1 MRVKKGKMNISE
13 TADAEE
19 RKMKSRRK
27 EESSGEKAK
36 VLILTLILGAVIFI
50 ASFIVPES
58 KSELDAAD
66 RQLTQEKLQELL
78 QEEMKN
84 VRSQVADAV
93 DETVHYSMEKT
104 ERGLERLTNEK
115 MTAVSEYAQTVLEDI
130 HKNHE
135 EVMFLYDML
144 NDKHENLKETATEVS
159 MAVKEASARVSEL
172 DAARAAEPE
181 IDPDKPIE
189 SVMEDARTGKPIVEE
204 NFEPISLS
212 GIEKLKRREDSLHEM
227 DKAAESV
234 VKKAIAQSPVI
245 PKEKKPAPAEEKD
258 EKPAEPAV
266 KTEEK
271 TAAKPAAEPAKKE
284 KPAKQAESKPKKT
297 AKAKTEAKPQQTQE
311 SGDIALSLQPITD
324 SSNKNERVL
333 ALPKQGKSNVAI
345 AKELGL
351 CVGEVKLII
360 DLFKEM

>member
-1 MRVKKGKMNISE
+1 MTTLE
-13 TADAEE
+13 
-19 RKMKSRRK
+19 
-27 EESSGEKAK
+27 
-36 VLILTLILGAVIFI
+36 ILLLILGAVIFI

-66 RQLTQEKLQELL
+66 KQLTQEKLQELL

-144 NDKHENLKETATEVS
+144 NNKHENLKETATEVS
-159 MAVKEASARVSEL
+159 MAVKEASVKVSEL

-181 IDPDKPIE
+181 IDPDVPVE
-189 SVMEDARTGKPIVEE
+189 PVMEDARTGEPIVEE

-212 GIEKLKRREDSLHEM
+212 GIEKPKRREDSLHEM

-258 EKPAEPAV
+258 EKSTEPAV

-271 TAAKPAAEPAKKE
+271 PAAKPVAEPVKKE
-284 KPAKQAESKPKKT
+284 KPAKPAESKPKKT

-324 SSNKNERVL
+324 NSNKNERVL
-333 ALPKQGKSNVAI
+333 ALHKQGKSNVAI
-345 AKELGL
+345 AQELGL
-351 CVGEVKLII
+351 GVGEVKLII

>member
-1 MRVKKGKMNISE
+1 MTTLE
-13 TADAEE
+13 
-19 RKMKSRRK
+19 
-27 EESSGEKAK
+27 
-36 VLILTLILGAVIFI
+36 ILLLILGAVIFI

-66 RQLTQEKLQELL
+66 KQLTQEKLQELL

-144 NDKHENLKETATEVS
+144 NNKHENLKETATEVS
-159 MAVKEASARVSEL
+159 MAVKEASAKVSEL

-181 IDPDKPIE
+181 IDPDQPIE

-204 NFEPISLS
+204 TFEPISLS

-245 PKEKKPAPAEEKD
+245 PKEKKSAPAEEKD
-258 EKPAEPAV
+258 EKSTEPAV

-271 TAAKPAAEPAKKE
+271 PAAKPVAEPAKKE
-284 KPAKQAESKPKKT
+284 KPAKPAESKPKKT

-324 SSNKNERVL
+324 NSNKNERVL
-333 ALPKQGKSNVAI
+333 ALHKQGKSNVAI

-351 CVGEVKLII
+351 GVGEVKLII

>member
-1 MRVKKGKMNISE
+1 MTTLE
-13 TADAEE
+13 
-19 RKMKSRRK
+19 
-27 EESSGEKAK
+27 
-36 VLILTLILGAVIFI
+36 ILLLILGAVIFI

-66 RQLTQEKLQELL
+66 KQLTQEKLQELL

-144 NDKHENLKETATEVS
+144 NNKHENLKETATEVS
-159 MAVKEASARVSEL
+159 MAVKEASVKVSEL

-181 IDPDKPIE
+181 IDPDQPIE
-189 SVMEDARTGKPIVEE
+189 PVMEDARTGEPIVEE
-204 NFEPISLS
+204 TFEPISLS

-271 TAAKPAAEPAKKE
+271 TAAKPVTEPAKKE

-297 AKAKTEAKPQQTQE
+297 AKAKTEVKPQQTQE

-333 ALPKQGKSNVAI
+333 ALHKQGKSNVAI

-351 CVGEVKLII
+351 GVGEVKLII

>member
-1 MRVKKGKMNISE
+1 MTTLE
-13 TADAEE
+13 
-19 RKMKSRRK
+19 
-27 EESSGEKAK
+27 
-36 VLILTLILGAVIFI
+36 ILLLILGAVIFI

-66 RQLTQEKLQELL
+66 KQLTQEKLQELL

-144 NDKHENLKETATEVS
+144 NNKHENLKETATEVS
-159 MAVKEASARVSEL
+159 MAVKEASVKVSEL

-181 IDPDKPIE
+181 IDPDQPIE
-189 SVMEDARTGKPIVEE
+189 PVMEDARTGEPIVEE
-204 NFEPISLS
+204 TFEPISLS

-271 TAAKPAAEPAKKE
+271 TAAKAK
-284 KPAKQAESKPKKT
+284 T
-297 AKAKTEAKPQQTQE
+297 KAKTEAKTEAKTPK

-324 SSNKNERVL
+324 NSNKNERVL
-333 ALPKQGKSNVAI
+333 ALHKQGKSNVAI

-351 CVGEVKLII
+351 GVGEVKLII

>member
-1 MRVKKGKMNISE
+1 MTTLE
-13 TADAEE
+13 
-19 RKMKSRRK
+19 
-27 EESSGEKAK
+27 
-36 VLILTLILGAVIFI
+36 ILLLILGAVIFI

-245 PKEKKPAPAEEKD
+245 PKEKKAAPAEEKD
-258 EKPAEPAV
+258 EKPAV

-271 TAAKPAAEPAKKE
+271 PVAKPAAEPAKKE

-333 ALPKQGKSNVAI
+333 ALHKQGKSNVAI

-351 CVGEVKLII
+351 GVGEVKLII

>member
-1 MRVKKGKMNISE
+1 MTTLE
-13 TADAEE
+13 
-19 RKMKSRRK
+19 
-27 EESSGEKAK
+27 
-36 VLILTLILGAVIFI
+36 ILLLILGAVIFI

-66 RQLTQEKLQELL
+66 KQLTQEKLQELL

-144 NDKHENLKETATEVS
+144 NNKHENLKETATEVS
-159 MAVKEASARVSEL
+159 MAVKEASAKVSEL

-181 IDPDKPIE
+181 IDPDQPIE
-189 SVMEDARTGKPIVEE
+189 PVMEDARTGEPIVEE
-204 NFEPISLS
+204 TFEPISLS

-258 EKPAEPAV
+258 EKSTEPAV

-271 TAAKPAAEPAKKE
+271 PAVKPVAEPAKKE
-284 KPAKQAESKPKKT
+284 KPAKPAESKPKKT

-324 SSNKNERVL
+324 NSNKNERVL
-333 ALPKQGKSNVAI
+333 ALHKQGKSNVAI

-351 CVGEVKLII
+351 GVGEVKLII

>member
-1 MRVKKGKMNISE
+1 MTTLE
-13 TADAEE
+13 
-19 RKMKSRRK
+19 
-27 EESSGEKAK
+27 
-36 VLILTLILGAVIFI
+36 ILLLILGAVIFI

-66 RQLTQEKLQELL
+66 KQLTQEKLQELL

-181 IDPDKPIE
+181 IDPDQPIE

-266 KTEEK
+266 KTGEK
-271 TAAKPAAEPAKKE
+271 PVAKPAAEPAKKE

-297 AKAKTEAKPQQTQE
+297 AKAKTEVKPQQTQE

-333 ALPKQGKSNVAI
+333 ALHKQGKSNVAI

-351 CVGEVKLII
+351 GVGEVKLII

>member
-1 MRVKKGKMNISE
+1 MTTLE
-13 TADAEE
+13 
-19 RKMKSRRK
+19 
-27 EESSGEKAK
+27 
-36 VLILTLILGAVIFI
+36 ILLLILGAVIFI

-66 RQLTQEKLQELL
+66 KQLTQEKLQELL

-144 NDKHENLKETATEVS
+144 NNKHENLKETATEVS
-159 MAVKEASARVSEL
+159 MAVKEASVKVSEL

-181 IDPDKPIE
+181 IDPDVPVE
-189 SVMEDARTGKPIVEE
+189 PVMEDARTGEPIVEE
-204 NFEPISLS
+204 TFEPISLS

-245 PKEKKPAPAEEKD
+245 PKEKKPAPAEEKN
-258 EKPAEPAV
+258 EKSTEPAV

-271 TAAKPAAEPAKKE
+271 PAAKPVAEPAKKE
-284 KPAKQAESKPKKT
+284 KPAKPAESKPKKT

-324 SSNKNERVL
+324 NSNKNERVL
-333 ALPKQGKSNVAI
+333 ALHKQGKSNVAI

-351 CVGEVKLII
+351 GVGEVKLII

>member
-1 MRVKKGKMNISE
+1 MTTLE
-13 TADAEE
+13 
-19 RKMKSRRK
+19 
-27 EESSGEKAK
+27 
-36 VLILTLILGAVIFI
+36 ILLLILGAVIFI

-93 DETVHYSMEKT
+93 DETIHYSMEKT

-144 NDKHENLKETATEVS
+144 NNKHENLKETATEVS
-159 MAVKEASARVSEL
+159 MAVKEANAKVSEL
-172 DAARAAEPE
+172 DAARAAETE
-181 IDPDKPIE
+181 IDPDVPVE
-189 SVMEDARTGKPIVEE
+189 PVMEDARTGEPIVEE

-245 PKEKKPAPAEEKD
+245 PKEKKAAPAEEKA
-258 EKPAEPAV
+258 EKPAAPAG

-271 TAAKPAAEPAKKE
+271 TVAKPAKPAEKAKPVKPAENKPKKSAKAKKE
-284 KPAKQAESKPKKT
+284 T
-297 AKAKTEAKPQQTQE
+297 KPQQTQE

-333 ALPKQGKSNVAI
+333 ALHKQGKSNVAI

-351 CVGEVKLII
+351 GVGEVKLII

>member
-1 MRVKKGKMNISE
+1 MTTLE
-13 TADAEE
+13 
-19 RKMKSRRK
+19 
-27 EESSGEKAK
+27 
-36 VLILTLILGAVIFI
+36 ILLLILGAVIFI

-84 VRSQVADAV
+84 VRVRVTDAV
-93 DETVHYSMEKT
+93 DETIHYSMEKT

-115 MTAVSEYAQTVLEDI
+115 ITAISEYAQTVLEDI

-245 PKEKKPAPAEEKD
+245 PKEKKAAPAEEKD

-271 TAAKPAAEPAKKE
+271 PVAKSAAEPAKKE
-284 KPAKQAESKPKKT
+284 KPTKQAESKPKKT

-333 ALPKQGKSNVAI
+333 ALHKQGKSNVAI

-351 CVGEVKLII
+351 GVGEVKLII

>member
-1 MRVKKGKMNISE
+1 MTTLE
-13 TADAEE
+13 
-19 RKMKSRRK
+19 
-27 EESSGEKAK
+27 
-36 VLILTLILGAVIFI
+36 ILLLILGAVIFI

-66 RQLTQEKLQELL
+66 KQLTQEKLQELL

-144 NDKHENLKETATEVS
+144 NNKHENLKETATEVS
-159 MAVKEASARVSEL
+159 MAVKEASAKVSEL

-181 IDPDKPIE
+181 IDPDQPIE

-204 NFEPISLS
+204 TFEPISLS

-245 PKEKKPAPAEEKD
+245 PKEKRPAPAEEKD
-258 EKPAEPAV
+258 EKSTEPAV

-271 TAAKPAAEPAKKE
+271 PTAKPVAEPAKKE
-284 KPAKQAESKPKKT
+284 KPAKPAESKPKKT
-297 AKAKTEAKPQQTQE
+297 AKAKIEAKPQQTQE

-324 SSNKNERVL
+324 NSNKNERVL
-333 ALPKQGKSNVAI
+333 ALHKQGKSNVAI

-351 CVGEVKLII
+351 GVGEVKLII

>member
-1 MRVKKGKMNISE
+1 MTTLE
-13 TADAEE
+13 
-19 RKMKSRRK
+19 
-27 EESSGEKAK
+27 
-36 VLILTLILGAVIFI
+36 ILLLILGAVIFI

-66 RQLTQEKLQELL
+66 KQLTQEKLQELL

-144 NDKHENLKETATEVS
+144 NNKHENLKETATEVS
-159 MAVKEASARVSEL
+159 MAVKEAIVKVSEL

-181 IDPDKPIE
+181 IDPDQPIE
-189 SVMEDARTGKPIVEE
+189 PVMEDARTGEPIVEE
-204 NFEPISLS
+204 TFEPISLS

-266 KTEEK
+266 KTGEK
-271 TAAKPAAEPAKKE
+271 PVAKPAAEPAKKE

-333 ALPKQGKSNVAI
+333 ALHKQGKSNVAI

-351 CVGEVKLII
+351 GVGEVKLII

>member
-1 MRVKKGKMNISE
+1 MTTLE
-13 TADAEE
+13 
-19 RKMKSRRK
+19 
-27 EESSGEKAK
+27 
-36 VLILTLILGAVIFI
+36 ILLLILGAVIFI

-58 KSELDAAD
+58 KSELDAVD
-66 RQLTQEKLQELL
+66 KQLTQEKLQELL

-144 NDKHENLKETATEVS
+144 NNKHENLKETATEVS
-159 MAVKEASARVSEL
+159 MAVKEASAKVSEL

-181 IDPDKPIE
+181 IDPDQPIE

-204 NFEPISLS
+204 TFEPISLS

-258 EKPAEPAV
+258 EKSTEPAV

-271 TAAKPAAEPAKKE
+271 PAVKPVAEPAKKE
-284 KPAKQAESKPKKT
+284 KPAKSAESKPKKT
-297 AKAKTEAKPQQTQE
+297 AKAKTEAKPQQIQE

-324 SSNKNERVL
+324 NSNKNERVL
-333 ALPKQGKSNVAI
+333 ALHKQGKSNVAI

-351 CVGEVKLII
+351 GVGEVKLII

>member
-1 MRVKKGKMNISE
+1 MTTLE
-13 TADAEE
+13 
-19 RKMKSRRK
+19 
-27 EESSGEKAK
+27 
-36 VLILTLILGAVIFI
+36 ILLLILGAVIFI

-66 RQLTQEKLQELL
+66 KQLTQEKLQELL

-144 NDKHENLKETATEVS
+144 NNKHENLKETATEVS
-159 MAVKEASARVSEL
+159 MAVKEASAKVSEL

-181 IDPDKPIE
+181 IDPDQPIE

-204 NFEPISLS
+204 TFEPISLS

-245 PKEKKPAPAEEKD
+245 PKEKKTAPAEEKD
-258 EKPAEPAV
+258 EKSTEPAV

-271 TAAKPAAEPAKKE
+271 PAAKPVAEPAKKE
-284 KPAKQAESKPKKT
+284 KPAKPAESKPKKT

-324 SSNKNERVL
+324 NSNKNERVL
-333 ALPKQGKSNVAI
+333 ALHKQGKSNVAI

-351 CVGEVKLII
+351 GVGEVKLII

>member
-1 MRVKKGKMNISE
+1 MTTLE
-13 TADAEE
+13 
-19 RKMKSRRK
+19 
-27 EESSGEKAK
+27 
-36 VLILTLILGAVIFI
+36 ILLLILGVVIFI

-66 RQLTQEKLQELL
+66 KQLTQEKLQELL

-144 NDKHENLKETATEVS
+144 NNKHENLKETATEVS
-159 MAVKEASARVSEL
+159 MAVKEASVKVSEL

-181 IDPDKPIE
+181 IDPDQPIE
-189 SVMEDARTGKPIVEE
+189 PVMEDARTGKPIVEE

-266 KTEEK
+266 KTGEK
-271 TAAKPAAEPAKKE
+271 PVAKPAAEPAKKE

-297 AKAKTEAKPQQTQE
+297 AKAKTEVKPQQTQK

-324 SSNKNERVL
+324 NSNKNERVL
-333 ALPKQGKSNVAI
+333 ALHKQGKSNVAI

-351 CVGEVKLII
+351 GVGEVKLII

>member
-1 MRVKKGKMNISE
+1 MTTLE
-13 TADAEE
+13 
-19 RKMKSRRK
+19 
-27 EESSGEKAK
+27 
-36 VLILTLILGAVIFI
+36 ILLLILGAVIFI

-159 MAVKEASARVSEL
+159 MAVKEASARVSKL

-333 ALPKQGKSNVAI
+333 ALHKQGKSNVAI

-351 CVGEVKLII
+351 GVGEVKLII

>member
-1 MRVKKGKMNISE
+1 MTTLE
-13 TADAEE
+13 
-19 RKMKSRRK
+19 
-27 EESSGEKAK
+27 
-36 VLILTLILGAVIFI
+36 ILLLILGAVIFI

-66 RQLTQEKLQELL
+66 KQLTQEKLQELL

-144 NDKHENLKETATEVS
+144 NNKHENLKETATEVS
-159 MAVKEASARVSEL
+159 MAVKEASAKVSEL

-181 IDPDKPIE
+181 IDPDQPIE

-204 NFEPISLS
+204 TFEPISLS

-258 EKPAEPAV
+258 EKSTEPAV
-266 KTEEK
+266 KTGE
-271 TAAKPAAEPAKKE
+271 KPAVKPVAEPAKKE
-284 KPAKQAESKPKKT
+284 KPAKPAESKPKKT

-324 SSNKNERVL
+324 NSNKNERVL
-333 ALPKQGKSNVAI
+333 ALHKQGKSNVAI

-351 CVGEVKLII
+351 GVGEVKLII

>member
-1 MRVKKGKMNISE
+1 MTTLE
-13 TADAEE
+13 
-19 RKMKSRRK
+19 
-27 EESSGEKAK
+27 
-36 VLILTLILGAVIFI
+36 ILLLILGAVIFI

-66 RQLTQEKLQELL
+66 KQLTQEKLQELL

-333 ALPKQGKSNVAI
+333 ALHKQGKSNVAI

-351 CVGEVKLII
+351 GVGEVKLII

>member
-1 MRVKKGKMNISE
+1 MTTLE
-13 TADAEE
+13 
-19 RKMKSRRK
+19 
-27 EESSGEKAK
+27 
-36 VLILTLILGAVIFI
+36 ILLLILGAVIFI

-66 RQLTQEKLQELL
+66 KQLTQEKLQELL

-144 NDKHENLKETATEVS
+144 NNKHENLKETATEVS
-159 MAVKEASARVSEL
+159 MAVKEASVKVSEL

-181 IDPDKPIE
+181 IDPDQPIE
-189 SVMEDARTGKPIVEE
+189 SVMEDARTGEPIVEE
-204 NFEPISLS
+204 TFEPISLS

-271 TAAKPAAEPAKKE
+271 TAAKAK
-284 KPAKQAESKPKKT
+284 T
-297 AKAKTEAKPQQTQE
+297 KAKTEAKTEAKTPE

-333 ALPKQGKSNVAI
+333 ALHKQGKSNVAI

-351 CVGEVKLII
+351 GVGEVKLII

>member
-1 MRVKKGKMNISE
+1 MTTLE
-13 TADAEE
+13 
-19 RKMKSRRK
+19 
-27 EESSGEKAK
+27 
-36 VLILTLILGAVIFI
+36 ILLLILGAVIFI

-66 RQLTQEKLQELL
+66 KQLTQEKLQELL

-144 NDKHENLKETATEVS
+144 NNKHENLKETATEVS
-159 MAVKEASARVSEL
+159 MAVKEASAKVSEL

-181 IDPDKPIE
+181 IDPDQPIE

-204 NFEPISLS
+204 TFEPISLS

-258 EKPAEPAV
+258 EKSAEPAV

-271 TAAKPAAEPAKKE
+271 PAAKPVVEPAKKE
-284 KPAKQAESKPKKT
+284 KPAKPAESKPKKT

-324 SSNKNERVL
+324 NSNKNERVL
-333 ALPKQGKSNVAI
+333 ALHKQGKSNVAI

-351 CVGEVKLII
+351 GVGEVKLII

>member
-1 MRVKKGKMNISE
+1 MTTLE
-13 TADAEE
+13 
-19 RKMKSRRK
+19 
-27 EESSGEKAK
+27 
-36 VLILTLILGAVIFI
+36 ILLLILGAVIFI

-66 RQLTQEKLQELL
+66 KQLTQEKLQELL

-144 NDKHENLKETATEVS
+144 NNKHENLKETATEVS
-159 MAVKEASARVSEL
+159 MAVKEASAKVSEL

-181 IDPDKPIE
+181 IDPDQPIE

-204 NFEPISLS
+204 TFEPISLS

-258 EKPAEPAV
+258 EKSTEPAV
-266 KTEEK
+266 KTEE
-271 TAAKPAAEPAKKE
+271 KPAAEPAKKE
-284 KPAKQAESKPKKT
+284 KPAKPAESKPKKT

-311 SGDIALSLQPITD
+311 SGDVALSLQPITD
-324 SSNKNERVL
+324 NSNKNERVL
-333 ALPKQGKSNVAI
+333 ALHKQGKSNVAI

-351 CVGEVKLII
+351 GVGEVKLII

>member
-1 MRVKKGKMNISE
+1 MTTLE
-13 TADAEE
+13 
-19 RKMKSRRK
+19 
-27 EESSGEKAK
+27 
-36 VLILTLILGAVIFI
+36 ILLLILGAVIFI

-66 RQLTQEKLQELL
+66 KQLTQEKLQELL

-144 NDKHENLKETATEVS
+144 NNKHENLKETATEVS
-159 MAVKEASARVSEL
+159 MAVKEASAKVSEL

-181 IDPDKPIE
+181 IDPDQPIE

-204 NFEPISLS
+204 TFEPISLS

-245 PKEKKPAPAEEKD
+245 PKEKKPAPVEEKD
-258 EKPAEPAV
+258 EKSTEPAV

-271 TAAKPAAEPAKKE
+271 PAAKPVAEPAKKE
-284 KPAKQAESKPKKT
+284 KPAKPAESKPKKT

-324 SSNKNERVL
+324 NSNKNERVL
-333 ALPKQGKSNVAI
+333 ALHKQGKSNVAI

-351 CVGEVKLII
+351 GVGEVKLII

>member
-1 MRVKKGKMNISE
+1 MTTLE
-13 TADAEE
+13 
-19 RKMKSRRK
+19 
-27 EESSGEKAK
+27 
-36 VLILTLILGAVIFI
+36 ILLLILGAVIFI

-66 RQLTQEKLQELL
+66 KQLTQEKLQELL

-144 NDKHENLKETATEVS
+144 NNKHENLKETATEVS
-159 MAVKEASARVSEL
+159 MAVKEASAKVSEL
-172 DAARAAEPE
+172 DAARAAESE
-181 IDPDKPIE
+181 IDPDQPIE

-204 NFEPISLS
+204 TFEPISLS

-245 PKEKKPAPAEEKD
+245 PKEKKPASAEEKD
-258 EKPAEPAV
+258 EKSTDPTV
-266 KTEEK
+266 KTE
-271 TAAKPAAEPAKKE
+271 AKPAEKPVAEPVKKE
-284 KPAKQAESKPKKT
+284 KPAKPAESKPKKT

-324 SSNKNERVL
+324 NSNKNERVL
-333 ALPKQGKSNVAI
+333 ALHKQGKSNVAI

-351 CVGEVKLII
+351 GVGEVKLII

>member
-1 MRVKKGKMNISE
+1 MTTLE
-13 TADAEE
+13 
-19 RKMKSRRK
+19 
-27 EESSGEKAK
+27 
-36 VLILTLILGAVIFI
+36 ILLLILGAVIFI

-93 DETVHYSMEKT
+93 DETIHYSMEKT

-144 NDKHENLKETATEVS
+144 NNKHENLKETATEVS
-159 MAVKEASARVSEL
+159 MAVKEANAKVSEL
-172 DAARAAEPE
+172 DAARAAETE
-181 IDPDKPIE
+181 IDPDVPVE
-189 SVMEDARTGKPIVEE
+189 PVMEDARTGEPIVEE

-245 PKEKKPAPAEEKD
+245 PKEKKAAPAEEKA
-258 EKPAEPAV
+258 EKPAAPAG

-271 TAAKPAAEPAKKE
+271 TAAKPAKPAEKAKPVKPAENKPKKPAKAKKE
-284 KPAKQAESKPKKT
+284 T
-297 AKAKTEAKPQQTQE
+297 KPQQTQE

-333 ALPKQGKSNVAI
+333 ALHKQGKSNVAI

-351 CVGEVKLII
+351 GVGEVKLII

>member
-1 MRVKKGKMNISE
+1 MTTLE
-13 TADAEE
+13 
-19 RKMKSRRK
+19 
-27 EESSGEKAK
+27 
-36 VLILTLILGAVIFI
+36 ILLLILGAVIFI

-66 RQLTQEKLQELL
+66 KQLTQEKLQELL

-144 NDKHENLKETATEVS
+144 NNKHENLKETATEVS
-159 MAVKEASARVSEL
+159 MAVKEASVKVSEL

-181 IDPDKPIE
+181 IDPDQPIE
-189 SVMEDARTGKPIVEE
+189 PVMEDARTGEPIVEE
-204 NFEPISLS
+204 TFEPISLS

-266 KTEEK
+266 KTGEK
-271 TAAKPAAEPAKKE
+271 PVAKPAAEPAKKE

-297 AKAKTEAKPQQTQE
+297 AKAKTEVKPQQTQK

-324 SSNKNERVL
+324 NSNKNERVL
-333 ALPKQGKSNVAI
+333 ALHKQGKSNVAI

-351 CVGEVKLII
+351 GVGEVKLII

>member
-1 MRVKKGKMNISE
+1 MTTLE
-13 TADAEE
+13 
-19 RKMKSRRK
+19 
-27 EESSGEKAK
+27 
-36 VLILTLILGAVIFI
+36 ILLLILGAVIFI

-66 RQLTQEKLQELL
+66 KQLTQEKLQELL

-93 DETVHYSMEKT
+93 DETIHYSMEKT

-181 IDPDKPIE
+181 IDPDQPIE

-271 TAAKPAAEPAKKE
+271 PVAKPAAEPAKKE

-333 ALPKQGKSNVAI
+333 ALHKQGKSNVAI

-351 CVGEVKLII
+351 GVGEVKLII

>member
-1 MRVKKGKMNISE
+1 MGILEIVLLIAGVIIFTGSFFLPLGGEKNTGIDQK
-13 TADAEE
+13 AA
-19 RKMKSRRK
+19 K
-27 EESSGEKAK
+27 EEIHGLVE
-36 VLILTLILGAVIFI
+36 
-50 ASFIVPES
+50 
-58 KSELDAAD
+58 
-66 RQLTQEKLQELL
+66 
-78 QEEMKN
+78 EEMNN
-84 VRSQVADAV
+84 VRSKMQDKMEETSEDAI
-93 DETVHYSMEKT
+93 EKA
-104 ERGLERLTNEK
+104 ERALERLTNEK
-115 MTAVSEYAQTVLEDI
+115 IMAVNEYSDTVLQEI

-333 ALPKQGKSNVAI
+333 ALHKQGKSNVAI

-351 CVGEVKLII
+351 GVVDVKLII

>member
-1 MRVKKGKMNISE
+1 MTTLE
-13 TADAEE
+13 
-19 RKMKSRRK
+19 
-27 EESSGEKAK
+27 
-36 VLILTLILGAVIFI
+36 ILLLILGAVIFI

-66 RQLTQEKLQELL
+66 KQLTQEKLQELL

-144 NDKHENLKETATEVS
+144 NNKHENLKETATEVS
-159 MAVKEASARVSEL
+159 MAVKEASAKVSEL

-181 IDPDKPIE
+181 IDPDQPIE

-204 NFEPISLS
+204 TFEPISLS

-258 EKPAEPAV
+258 EKSAEPAV

-271 TAAKPAAEPAKKE
+271 PAAKPVAEPVKKE
-284 KPAKQAESKPKKT
+284 KPAKPAESKPKKT

-324 SSNKNERVL
+324 NSNKNERVL
-333 ALPKQGKSNVAI
+333 ALHKQGKSNVAI

-351 CVGEVKLII
+351 GVGEVKLII

>member
-1 MRVKKGKMNISE
+1 MTTLE
-13 TADAEE
+13 
-19 RKMKSRRK
+19 
-27 EESSGEKAK
+27 
-36 VLILTLILGAVIFI
+36 ILLLILGAVIFI

-66 RQLTQEKLQELL
+66 KQLTQEKLQELL

-144 NDKHENLKETATEVS
+144 NNKHENLKETATEVS
-159 MAVKEASARVSEL
+159 MAVKEASAKVSEL

-181 IDPDKPIE
+181 IDPDQPIE
-189 SVMEDARTGKPIVEE
+189 PVMEDARTGEPIVEE
-204 NFEPISLS
+204 TFEPISLS

-245 PKEKKPAPAEEKD
+245 PKEKKSAPAEEKD
-258 EKPAEPAV
+258 EKPA
-266 KTEEK
+266 
-271 TAAKPAAEPAKKE
+271 
-284 KPAKQAESKPKKT
+284 
-297 AKAKTEAKPQQTQE
+297 
-311 SGDIALSLQPITD
+311 
-324 SSNKNERVL
+324 
-333 ALPKQGKSNVAI
+333 
-345 AKELGL
+345 
-351 CVGEVKLII
+351 
-360 DLFKEM
+360 

>member
-1 MRVKKGKMNISE
+1 MTTLE
-13 TADAEE
+13 
-19 RKMKSRRK
+19 
-27 EESSGEKAK
+27 
-36 VLILTLILGAVIFI
+36 ILLLILGAVIFI

-66 RQLTQEKLQELL
+66 KQLTQEKLQELL

-144 NDKHENLKETATEVS
+144 NNKHENLKETATEVS
-159 MAVKEASARVSEL
+159 MAVKEASVKVSEL

-181 IDPDKPIE
+181 IDPDVPVE
-189 SVMEDARTGKPIVEE
+189 PVMEDARTGEPIVEE
-204 NFEPISLS
+204 TFEPISLS

-258 EKPAEPAV
+258 EKSTEPAV

-271 TAAKPAAEPAKKE
+271 PAAKPVAEPVKKE
-284 KPAKQAESKPKKT
+284 KPAKPAESKPKKT

-324 SSNKNERVL
+324 NSNKNERVL
-333 ALPKQGKSNVAI
+333 ALHKQGKSNVAI

-351 CVGEVKLII
+351 GVGEVKLII

>member
-1 MRVKKGKMNISE
+1 MTTLE
-13 TADAEE
+13 
-19 RKMKSRRK
+19 
-27 EESSGEKAK
+27 
-36 VLILTLILGAVIFI
+36 ILLLILGAVIFI

-66 RQLTQEKLQELL
+66 KQLTQEKLQELL

-84 VRSQVADAV
+84 VRSQVGDAV

-144 NDKHENLKETATEVS
+144 NNKHENLKETATEVS
-159 MAVKEASARVSEL
+159 MAVKEASAKVSEL

-181 IDPDKPIE
+181 IDPDQPIE
-189 SVMEDARTGKPIVEE
+189 SVMEDARTGEPIVEE
-204 NFEPISLS
+204 TFEPISLS

-258 EKPAEPAV
+258 EKSTEPAV

-271 TAAKPAAEPAKKE
+271 PAAKPVAEPAKKE
-284 KPAKQAESKPKKT
+284 KPAKPAESKPKKT

-324 SSNKNERVL
+324 NSNKNERVL
-333 ALPKQGKSNVAI
+333 ALHKQGKSNVAI

-351 CVGEVKLII
+351 GVGEVKLII

>member
-1 MRVKKGKMNISE
+1 MTTLE
-13 TADAEE
+13 
-19 RKMKSRRK
+19 
-27 EESSGEKAK
+27 
-36 VLILTLILGAVIFI
+36 ILLLILGVVIFI

-66 RQLTQEKLQELL
+66 KQLTQEKLQELL

-144 NDKHENLKETATEVS
+144 NNKHENLKETATEVS
-159 MAVKEASARVSEL
+159 MAVKEASVKVSEL

-181 IDPDKPIE
+181 IDPDQPIVP
-189 SVMEDARTGKPIVEE
+189 VMEDARTGEPIVEE
-204 NFEPISLS
+204 TFEPISLS

-266 KTEEK
+266 KTGEK
-271 TAAKPAAEPAKKE
+271 PVAKPAAEPAKKE

-297 AKAKTEAKPQQTQE
+297 AKAKTEVKPQQTQE

-333 ALPKQGKSNVAI
+333 ALHKQGKSNVAI

-351 CVGEVKLII
+351 GVGEVKLII

>member
-1 MRVKKGKMNISE
+1 MTTLE
-13 TADAEE
+13 
-19 RKMKSRRK
+19 
-27 EESSGEKAK
+27 
-36 VLILTLILGAVIFI
+36 ILLLILGAVIFI

-66 RQLTQEKLQELL
+66 KQLTQEKLQELL

-144 NDKHENLKETATEVS
+144 NNKHENLKETATEVS
-159 MAVKEASARVSEL
+159 MAVKEASAKVSEL

-181 IDPDKPIE
+181 IDPDQPIE

-204 NFEPISLS
+204 TFEPISLS

-258 EKPAEPAV
+258 EKSTEPAV

-271 TAAKPAAEPAKKE
+271 PAAKPVAEPAKKE
-284 KPAKQAESKPKKT
+284 KPAKPAESKPKKT

-324 SSNKNERVL
+324 NSNKNERVL
-333 ALPKQGKSNVAI
+333 ALHKQGKSNVAI

-351 CVGEVKLII
+351 GVGEVKLII

>member
-1 MRVKKGKMNISE
+1 MTTLE
-13 TADAEE
+13 
-19 RKMKSRRK
+19 
-27 EESSGEKAK
+27 
-36 VLILTLILGAVIFI
+36 ILLLILGAVIFI

-66 RQLTQEKLQELL
+66 KQLTQEKLQELL

-144 NDKHENLKETATEVS
+144 NNKHENLKETATEVS
-159 MAVKEASARVSEL
+159 MAVKEASVKVSEL

-181 IDPDKPIE
+181 IDPDQPIE
-189 SVMEDARTGKPIVEE
+189 PVMEDARTGEPIVEE

-271 TAAKPAAEPAKKE
+271 TAAGPVKKE
-284 KPAKQAESKPKKT
+284 KPVKPAESKPKKT
-297 AKAKTEAKPQQTQE
+297 AAKAKTKAKTEAKTEAKTPE

-333 ALPKQGKSNVAI
+333 ALHKQGKSNVAI

-351 CVGEVKLII
+351 GVGEVKLII

>member
-1 MRVKKGKMNISE
+1 MTTLE
-13 TADAEE
+13 
-19 RKMKSRRK
+19 
-27 EESSGEKAK
+27 
-36 VLILTLILGAVIFI
+36 ILLLILGVVIFI

-66 RQLTQEKLQELL
+66 KQLTQEKLQELL

-144 NDKHENLKETATEVS
+144 NNKHENLKETATEVS

-181 IDPDKPIE
+181 IDPDQPIE

-245 PKEKKPAPAEEKD
+245 PKEKKPVPAEEKD

-266 KTEEK
+266 KTGEK
-271 TAAKPAAEPAKKE
+271 PVAKPAAEPAKKE

-297 AKAKTEAKPQQTQE
+297 AKAKTEVKPQQTQE

-333 ALPKQGKSNVAI
+333 ALHKQGKSNVAI

-351 CVGEVKLII
+351 GVGEVKLII

>member
-1 MRVKKGKMNISE
+1 MTTLE
-13 TADAEE
+13 
-19 RKMKSRRK
+19 
-27 EESSGEKAK
+27 
-36 VLILTLILGAVIFI
+36 ILLLILGAVIFI

-66 RQLTQEKLQELL
+66 KQLTQEKLQELL

-144 NDKHENLKETATEVS
+144 NNKHENLKETATEVS

-172 DAARAAEPE
+172 DAARTAEPE
-181 IDPDKPIE
+181 IDPDQPIE

-204 NFEPISLS
+204 TFEPISLS

-245 PKEKKPAPAEEKD
+245 PKEKKAAPAEEKD
-258 EKPAEPAV
+258 EKPAV

-271 TAAKPAAEPAKKE
+271 PVAKPAAEPAKKE

-333 ALPKQGKSNVAI
+333 ALHKQGKSNVAI

-351 CVGEVKLII
+351 GVGEVKLII

>member
-1 MRVKKGKMNISE
+1 MTTLE
-13 TADAEE
+13 
-19 RKMKSRRK
+19 
-27 EESSGEKAK
+27 
-36 VLILTLILGAVIFI
+36 ILLLILGVVIFI

-66 RQLTQEKLQELL
+66 KQLTQEKLQELL

-144 NDKHENLKETATEVS
+144 NNKHENLKETATEVS

-245 PKEKKPAPAEEKD
+245 PKEKKPVPAEEKD

-266 KTEEK
+266 KTGEK
-271 TAAKPAAEPAKKE
+271 PVAKPAAEPAKKE

-297 AKAKTEAKPQQTQE
+297 AKAKTEVKPQQTQE

-333 ALPKQGKSNVAI
+333 ALHKQGKSNVAI

-351 CVGEVKLII
+351 GVGEVKLII

>member
-1 MRVKKGKMNISE
+1 MTTLE
-13 TADAEE
+13 
-19 RKMKSRRK
+19 
-27 EESSGEKAK
+27 
-36 VLILTLILGAVIFI
+36 ILLLILGAVIFI

-66 RQLTQEKLQELL
+66 KQLTQEKLQELL

-144 NDKHENLKETATEVS
+144 NNKHENLKETATEVS

-172 DAARAAEPE
+172 DAARTAEPE
-181 IDPDKPIE
+181 IDPDQPIE

-204 NFEPISLS
+204 TFEPISLS

-333 ALPKQGKSNVAI
+333 ALHKQGKSNVAI

-351 CVGEVKLII
+351 GVGEVKLII